1 MRFAVRVVAISVA
14 AFLAS
19 CCVIQRFI
27 SVQEPLLFP
36 AEQVNKTVHHDNN
49 HNVSFVTINK
59 SSYALHA
66 IRDGRSGNMGA
77 HRVRVLVVARGAVDY
92 KCRFPDGTVVDAE
105 KSYEMSENHAM
116 PFGVYFV
123 NCETP
128 ANETVGGSLEFTQKK
143 SPWVT
148 LPVRYDIPDEKTV
161 KDWKHQLT
169 ICLPFVFGDSRRF
182 MHEYSAA
189 VAYGTYCRRTTFSF
203 QFMELNRI
211 LGVEHVIIYLDESD
225 IPANL
230 SSVISFYENMNVLE
244 VVRLR
249 IPVASKQIW
258 YHGQLVAVTVIEF
271 VSALILSP
279 LHRSIIVGRSSF
291 ALIFYVTLRYCCLEV
306 SLDNCL
312 CSAHYCLYRSMGVSR
327 FVAFHDL
334 DEFLIPQKPE
344 LLPQTAPL
352 LALLNTV
359 LVNNVASIR
368 VPTQYMSLQDT
379 GELITLKN
387 TLQRSY
393 TDKTLTK
400 CVVRPEMIFEQGIH
414 HTSRVIQDNYKAIA
428 GDEDTLRLYHF
439 KTRGGSKTDTRI
451 VRDYGDRLTQRYRE
465 VVAQIGL

>member
-1 MRFAVRVVAISVA
+1 MLPLFRLKLSKNQPELNQLNIESWQQPPLGEQRPSQGRRPLRSPNEYESPRRQPPQMRFAVRVVAISVA

-169 ICLPFVFGDSRRF
+169 ICLPFVFGDR
-182 MHEYSAA
+182 YSGKSL
-189 VAYGTYCRRTTFSF
+189 VE
-203 QFMELNRI
+203 FMELNRI

-258 YHGQLVAVTVIEF
+258 YHGQLVAVT
-271 VSALILSP
+271 
-279 LHRSIIVGRSSF
+279 
-291 ALIFYVTLRYCCLEV
+291 
-306 SLDNCL
+306 D
-312 CSAHYCLYRSMGVSR
+312 CLYRSMGVSR

>member
-1 MRFAVRVVAISVA
+1 MATARTKIQVVQGSLIAGSIVVGIGRMLPLFRLKLSKNQPELNQLNIEEKSLYDPDKYNLRQIRRPTIAASVSRSVDQWTA
-14 AFLAS
+14 ALRKFCLE
-19 CCVIQRFI
+19 R
-27 SVQEPLLFP
+27 
-36 AEQVNKTVHHDNN
+36 
-49 HNVSFVTINK
+49 
-59 SSYALHA
+59 
-66 IRDGRSGNMGA
+66 
-77 HRVRVLVVARGAVDY
+77 RVLIPGIRL
-92 KCRFPDGTVVDAE
+92 K
-105 KSYEMSENHAM
+105 
-116 PFGVYFV
+116 
-123 NCETP
+123 ET
-128 ANETVGGSLEFTQKK
+128 
-143 SPWVT
+143 
-148 LPVRYDIPDEKTV
+148 D
-161 KDWKHQLT
+161 
-169 ICLPFVFGDSRRF
+169 
-182 MHEYSAA
+182 
-189 VAYGTYCRRTTFSF
+189 
-203 QFMELNRI
+203 
-211 LGVEHVIIYLDESD
+211 
-225 IPANL
+225 
-230 SSVISFYENMNVLE
+230 
-244 VVRLR
+244 
-249 IPVASKQIW
+249 
-258 YHGQLVAVTVIEF
+258 
-271 VSALILSP
+271 
-279 LHRSIIVGRSSF
+279 
-291 ALIFYVTLRYCCLEV
+291 
-306 SLDNCL
+306 
-312 CSAHYCLYRSMGVSR
+312 CLYRSMGVSR